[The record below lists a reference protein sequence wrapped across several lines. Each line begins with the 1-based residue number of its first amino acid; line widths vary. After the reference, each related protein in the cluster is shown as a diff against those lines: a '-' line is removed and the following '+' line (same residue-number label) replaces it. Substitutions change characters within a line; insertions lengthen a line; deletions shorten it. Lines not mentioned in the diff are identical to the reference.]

1 MDFAAARRNMVAS
14 QIKTNRVTDPLVIE
28 AISEVPREK
37 FLAPEQRNFAYVDDD
52 LPIGKGRVIM
62 EPMVLARLLQ
72 LADVQTSDNALLI
85 GAGTG
90 YSTAVLARMASSVVA
105 VESDP
110 DLAARAS
117 KILTELPVDNA
128 AVVSGDLARGKPEQG
143 PFDVIFINGAV
154 ATIPDGLKNQLADGG
169 RLVGIVADGPMGRAT
184 LVTRSGNAFGHRT
197 EFDAATPILPGFQKQ
212 TGFVF

>member
-1 MDFAAARRNMVAS
+1 MDFAAARHNMVVS

-28 AISEVPREK
+28 AMEAVPREK
-37 FLAPEQRNFAYVDDD
+37 FLPPEQRPFAYVDKD

-72 LADVQTSDNALLI
+72 LADIQTSDSALVI
-85 GAGTG
+85 GAGMG

-110 DLAARAS
+110 DLVAAAS
-117 KILTELPVDNA
+117 KVLTELSVDNA
-128 AVVSGDLARGKPEQG
+128 AVVSGELTRGKPEQG
-143 PFDVIFINGAV
+143 PFDVIFVNGAV
-154 ATIPDGLKNQLADGG
+154 SVVPDALKNQLADGG
-169 RLVGIVADGPMGRAT
+169 RMVVIVADGPVGRAT
-184 LVTRSGNAFGHRT
+184 LITRSGNAFGHRT
-197 EFDAATPILPGFQKQ
+197 EFDAATSILPGFQKQ

>member
-1 MDFAAARRNMVAS
+1 MDFAAARHNMVVS

-28 AISEVPREK
+28 AMEAVPREK
-37 FLAPEQRNFAYVDDD
+37 FLAPEQRQFAYVDED

-72 LADVQTSDNALLI
+72 LADIQTTDSALLI

-105 VESDP
+105 VESEP
-110 DLAARAS
+110 DLVAWAA
-117 KILTELPVDNA
+117 KVLTELSVDNA
-128 AVVSGDLARGKPEQG
+128 AVVSGEPTRGKPEQG

-154 ATIPDGLKNQLADGG
+154 SSVPEALKNQLADGG
-169 RLVGIVADGPMGRAT
+169 RLVAIVAEGPVGRAT
-184 LVTRSGNAFGHRT
+184 LITRSGNAFGHRT
-197 EFDAATPILPGFQKQ
+197 EFDAATPVLPGFQKQ
-212 TGFVF
+212 PGFVF

>member
-14 QIKTNRVTDPLVIE
+14 QVKTNRVTDPLVID

-37 FLAPEQRNFAYVDDD
+37 FLPAEQRQFAYVDDD

-62 EPMVLARLLQ
+62 EPMVLGRLLQ
-72 LADVQTSDNALLI
+72 LADIQTTDSALVI
-85 GAGTG
+85 GAGMG

-110 DLAARAS
+110 DFVAAAS
-117 KILTELPVDNA
+117 KVLTELSVDNA
-128 AVVSGDLARGKPEQG
+128 AVVSGDLTRGKPEQG
-143 PFDVIFINGAV
+143 PFDVIFVNGAV
-154 ATIPDGLKNQLADGG
+154 SDVPDALKNQLADGG
-169 RLVGIVADGPMGRAT
+169 RMVVIVADGPVGRAT
-184 LVTRSGNAFGHRT
+184 LITRSGNAFGHRT
-197 EFDAATPILPGFQKQ
+197 EFDASTSILPGFQKQ

>member
-14 QIKTNRVTDPLVIE
+14 QVKTNRVTDPLVIE
-28 AISEVPREK
+28 AMSAVPREK
-37 FLAPEQRNFAYVDDD
+37 FLPTEQRPFAYVDED

-72 LADVQTSDNALLI
+72 LADIQTSDSALLI

-90 YSTAVLARMASSVVA
+90 YSTAVLAKMASSVVA

-117 KILTELPVDNA
+117 KILTELSVDNA
-128 AVVSGDLARGKPEQG
+128 AVVTGELTRGKPEQG
-143 PFDVIFINGAV
+143 PFDIIFINGAV
-154 ATIPDGLKNQLADGG
+154 AAIPDALKTQLSDGG
-169 RLVGIVADGPMGRAT
+169 RLVTIISEGPIGRAT
-184 LVTRSGNAFGHRT
+184 LVTRSGNAYGHRQ
-197 EFDAATPILPGFQKQ
+197 EFDCVTPVLPGFQKQ